1 MRLLTTNVP
10 SIEDIGYFEGDR
22 LKCTA
27 WGPTATII
35 EKPKFDGLGVSL
47 QIISVRQIFS

>member
-35 EKPKFDGLGVSL
+35 EKPKFDGLEVSL
-47 QIISVRQIFS
+47 RIISVRQIFS